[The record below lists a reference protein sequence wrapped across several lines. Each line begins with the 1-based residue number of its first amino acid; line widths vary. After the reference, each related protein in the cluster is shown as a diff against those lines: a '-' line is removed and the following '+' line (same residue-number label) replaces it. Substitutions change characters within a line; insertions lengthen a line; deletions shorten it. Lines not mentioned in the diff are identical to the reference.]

1 MSENGTNDFAG
12 KAAVVTGAGS
22 GIGLAIASGLAARG
36 ANVLVVDING
46 DAAAAAAGPLEGA
59 AHFTCDVGD
68 PEQVEAAVAAAVK
81 LFGGVDIMVN
91 NAGVAQAAAPI
102 IDCSPELL
110 TEVLRVNTGGVFH
123 GIKYAAPRIAERGG
137 GVIVSIASIGG
148 LRGVA
153 GIAIYGASKAAVISL
168 TQTAALELQPL
179 NIRVNCVCPGNI
191 RTPMIEAAMKTF
203 DEVASSVEEL
213 TKTRQGRWGVP
224 EDIAG
229 AVMALASDD
238 MGFVSGATLAV
249 DNGMSVNLF

>member
-1 MSENGTNDFAG
+1 
-12 KAAVVTGAGS
+12 VVTGAGS
-22 GIGLAIASGLAARG
+22 GIGLAIAGGLAARG
-36 ANVLVVDING
+36 ANVLVVDINA
-46 DAAAAAAGPLEGA
+46 DAAAAAAGSLEGA

-91 NAGVAQAAAPI
+91 NAGVAQAASPI

-110 TEVLRVNTGGVFH
+110 TEVLRINTGGVFH

-168 TQTAALELQPL
+168 TQTAAIELQSM

-213 TKTRQGRWGVP
+213 TNTRQGRWGEP